1 MLVNTDKVIENCGQI
16 DLYIASLSK
25 DGEEEKKTWKPVTDS
40 IRNKK
45 KGKNEK
51 LRIPKH

>member
-25 DGEEEKKTWKPVTDS
+25 DGEEDKKRRKYG
-40 IRNKK
+40 NQ
-45 KGKNEK
+45 
-51 LRIPKH
+51 